1 MAFASLDEQSLCLQI
16 VCFGMAERLHKGFI
30 ILYFLRFFDAF
41 SSYPTSIFDITLI
54 HLHNVSLAFGHSTN
68 VGKTYYSHVK
78 IPKRMAFSKCTNCV
92 KYKTIIANTKD
103 PVEKSYARAKLATH
117 HQRVTT
123 ECQFTE
129 LNLAKSRTDED
140 FFFCGIDG
148 MDSSKTLEPRSV
160 VKDKN
165 TLSVYLL
172 KTHVTCVKYNGR
184 RPNHVYFLHGGFPT
198 RQCQH
203 FDNHLFGNYEGK

>member
-1 MAFASLDEQSLCLQI
+1 
-16 VCFGMAERLHKGFI
+16 
-30 ILYFLRFFDAF
+30 
-41 SSYPTSIFDITLI
+41 
-54 HLHNVSLAFGHSTN
+54 
-68 VGKTYYSHVK
+68 
-78 IPKRMAFSKCTNCV
+78 MAFSKCTDCV

-123 ECQFTE
+123 ERQFTE

-140 FFFCGIDG
+140 FFFCEIDG
-148 MDSSKTLEPRSV
+148 MDSSKTLVPRSV

-165 TLSVYLL
+165 TLPDYLL

-184 RPNHVYFLHGGFPT
+184 RPDHVYLYTEAFPHDSANTSTIIYLEIMKVNKVHKTFTSQFAIISAFLLVADASYRFRLHYLDS
-198 RQCQH
+198 RIV
-203 FDNHLFGNYEGK
+203 L